1 MHHVYNNGKLSS
13 GLDKAKKQRPKS
25 CQGIIRC
32 RPKNSEA
39 VAMRSGAHED
49 VMCPLEKGV
58 RGIETSGSGYLRQQI
73 RGGRKG
79 SAHRQGLEQLHN
91 KEKKSDRSANRASS
105 DAGPKL
111 TGRESPTA
119 MESPQ
124 ALIAPLERGMGGGL
138 TLTRRASGFGA
149 APQYKK
155 RESSDERLKTLP
167 KNGGF
172 LLSHLVWQYHRR

>member
-1 MHHVYNNGKLSS
+1 MKQVIRCRAGAGGQGRPSGDGKSAGPDRPLEKWVREMGGLISRHQTTGRVRVFAAANTWRTQKPRGAS
-13 GLDKAKKQRPKS
+13 GFGAAAAQHSKEVRPKS

-39 VAMRSGAHED
+39 VAMRSGAHEGL
-49 VMCPLEKGV
+49 MCPLEKGV

-79 SAHRQGLEQLHN
+79 RAECQGLGQ
-91 KEKKSDRSANRASS
+91 
-105 DAGPKL
+105 
-111 TGRESPTA
+111 SPNT
-119 MESPQ
+119 
-124 ALIAPLERGMGGGL
+124 
-138 TLTRRASGFGA
+138 
-149 APQYKK
+149 K

-167 KNGGF
+167 KNGSF